1 MPSENR
7 YDIIDSE
14 SSNGRMEVMDLSF
27 LKKITDFIMPL
38 EPIEE
43 EEEQEE
49 ERVEKKS
56 AAKEPAKSEPIK
68 RAEVPQMPQM
78 EAMNQSEPL
87 MEMGKMR
94 TAEGGSV
101 AFGGMKYTAYAMKEE
116 PVIKVK
122 PQLTVVKGS
131 GMSVKIH
138 KPMKFEEV
146 QTIADDLLGNNVVIV
161 NYELVDASGQR
172 KINDFVNGVCYVTE
186 GHVEQISERIVL
198 YTPEGVDA
206 EAALV
211 KYALR

>member
-1 MPSENR
+1 
-7 YDIIDSE
+7 
-14 SSNGRMEVMDLSF
+14 MDLSF

-43 EEEQEE
+43 EEEIEE
-49 ERVEKKS
+49 KAVKAEKKV
-56 AAKEPAKSEPIK
+56 EPAKSEPQ
-68 RAEVPQMPQM
+68 RREEPSEVLQESVSAM
-78 EAMNQSEPL
+78 EPVQQEL
-87 MEMGKMR
+87 GKMR